1 MTRSRTPPS
10 TPRLS
15 EVARHVVIPKGIATT
30 AWPRAEAKCA
40 ELGVR
45 FDRWQQGAGAIIL
58 GKRKDGMYAAT
69 VGGVVLSIPR
79 QVGKTF
85 LVGMIVIALCLLH
98 PNLTVVWTAHRM
110 RTSTK
115 TFHTMKA
122 MTSRAKVKPH
132 MLEPRTA
139 NGEQEIRFRN
149 GSVIMFGAR
158 EQGFGRGFDKVD
170 IAVFDEA
177 QILSEKGVEDI
188 VPATNQ
194 AEMDGGAL
202 LFFMGTP
209 PRPTDP
215 GAEFTNRRVEALSG
229 KSEDMV
235 YIEFSADDDAD
246 PDDRKQWAKANPSFP
261 SRTPVQSIQ
270 RMRKNLTDKD
280 SFLREGLGVWG
291 RSGAKLLD
299 GFAKVRSRTTAP
311 GPRVSFAVHVTPDRS
326 MAAVAVASRRS
337 DGVIHLELV
346 WHRPGV
352 SWITPTMT
360 TAVKKHKAQHL
371 VIAGGLAAGA
381 LAADLEKLRG
391 YKSLSNIEV
400 RRACAGLYDL
410 INAKGQPQVEV
421 RITDAKLNKAVN
433 DAVTAVRR
441 SSERGE
447 WVFAA
452 DADVDLSPLYALA
465 LAAHVVRSTKPATYS
480 VADSLY

>member
-1 MTRSRTPPS
+1 MATSRTPPT

-15 EVARHVVIPKGIATT
+15 EVARHVVIPKGIVTT
-30 AWPRAEAKCA
+30 AWPRVEAKCA
-40 ELGVR
+40 EIGVR
-45 FDRWQQGAGAIIL
+45 FDRWQQGAGTIIL
-58 GKRKDGMYAAT
+58 GKRKDGLYAAT

-85 LVGMIVIALCLLH
+85 LIGMIVIALCLLH

-110 RTSTK
+110 RTATK
-115 TFHTMKA
+115 TFHTMKT

-177 QILSEKGVEDI
+177 QILSERGVEDI

-215 GAEFTNRRVEALSG
+215 GAEFTNRRAEAVAG

-235 YIEFSADDDAD
+235 YIEFSADKDAD
-246 PDDRKQWAKANPSFP
+246 PDDQKQWAKANPSFP
-261 SRTPVQSIQ
+261 SRTPAQSIK

-280 SFLREGLGVWG
+280 SFLREGLGVWD
-291 RSGAKLLD
+291 SDGAQLLA
-299 GFAKVRSRTTAP
+299 GWPKIRSRTTTP
-311 GPRVSFAVHVTPDRS
+311 GGKVSFAVHVTPDRS
-326 MAAVAVASRRS
+326 MAAVGVASRRP

-346 WHRPGV
+346 WHQPGV

-360 TAVKKHKAQHL
+360 AAVKKHRPQHL

-391 YKSLSNIEV
+391 YKALNGVEV

-410 INAKGQPQVEV
+410 VKANGQVEV
-421 RITDAKLNKAVN
+421 RITDAKLNKALE
-433 DAVTAVRR
+433 DAVAAVRR
-441 SSERGE
+441 STERGE
-447 WVFAA
+447 WVFTA
-452 DADVDLSPLYALA
+452 DPEVDLSPLYALA
-465 LAAHVVRSTKPATYS
+465 LAAHAVRGDPRKVDVSKS
-480 VADSLY
+480 IF